1 MNTAKLAK
9 MANEIA
15 AFFDADP
22 DRNAA
27 LDGFAGHLRRFWDP
41 RMRKEI
47 LAWVDGGGGQELLP
61 LVRQAFVE
69 RREQI
74 LPSA

>member
-1 MNTAKLAK
+1 MNPAKLTK

-22 DRNAA
+22 DRVAA
-27 LDGFAGHLRRFWDP
+27 LDGFAGHLRRFWEP
-41 RMRKEI
+41 RMRKE
-47 LAWVDGGGGQELLP
+47 LVALVDGGGGGDLLP

-69 RREQI
+69 RRGQI
-74 LPSA
+74 LP